1 MGIFSRLGD
10 IINANLNALLDKA
23 EDPEKI
29 VRLMIQEMEDA
40 LVEVRSHAAKA
51 IAERKERQR
60 FLTQIDQ
67 QMLDWEAR
75 AELAIRK
82 GREDLAKGALVEK
95 SQLSE
100 RRAAVERE
108 VQLISDQVVKLN
120 DDIAGLQA
128 KLADAKNRQRAIIL
142 KSRHAETTLKVRGH
156 THSTKI
162 DEMLE
167 RFEYAERRIDRI
179 EAEAESLEL
188 GRGRT
193 VAQQI
198 AELEAEDKISAE
210 LEALKARMQQGRN
223 VEPGN

>member
-1 MGIFSRLGD
+1 MGIFSRLSD
-10 IINANLNALLDKA
+10 IINANLNSLLDKA

-40 LVEVRSHAAKA
+40 MVEVRSHAAKA
-51 IAERKERQR
+51 IAERKERER
-60 FLTQIDQ
+60 FLGQIDQ
-67 QMLDWEAR
+67 QVLDWEAR

-82 GREDLAKGALVEK
+82 GRDDLAKGALVEK
-95 SQLSE
+95 SQLAE

-108 VQLISDQVVKLN
+108 VQLISDQVAKLN

-142 KSRHAETTLKVRGH
+142 KSRHADATLKVRGH
-156 THSTKI
+156 THSNKI

-179 EAEAESLEL
+179 EAEAESLDL

-210 LEALKARMQQGRN
+210 LEALKARVAQRN
-223 VEPGN
+223 TPAN